1 MSLCF
6 NIYPDRYIFN
16 IIEFRIF
23 GVQGIEVNEG
33 RGGEKPE
40 MLHVYSRAKN
50 RSGKSSG

>member
-33 RGGEKPE
+33 RGGGACQREERRERKE
-40 MLHVYSRAKN
+40 
-50 RSGKSSG
+50 